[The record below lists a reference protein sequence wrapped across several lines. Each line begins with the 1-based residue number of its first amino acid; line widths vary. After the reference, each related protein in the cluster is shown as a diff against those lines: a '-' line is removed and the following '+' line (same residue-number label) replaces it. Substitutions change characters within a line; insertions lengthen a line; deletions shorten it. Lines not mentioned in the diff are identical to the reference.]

1 MVKKKTSGTRGIPLD
16 MKNCM
21 RCGQVVP
28 WDGDCSFGHF
38 AQIGR
43 EIRYKASKVGQ
54 VQKKEKIS
62 KGKKELPLFGE

>member
-1 MVKKKTSGTRGIPLD
+1 